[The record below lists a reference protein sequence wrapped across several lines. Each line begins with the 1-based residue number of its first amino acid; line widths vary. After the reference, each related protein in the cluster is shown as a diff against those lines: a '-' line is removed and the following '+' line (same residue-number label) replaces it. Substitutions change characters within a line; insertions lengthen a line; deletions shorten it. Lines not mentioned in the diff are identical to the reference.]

1 MEPTIGLVLT
11 QAKALRQLC
20 SDNAHGAARDAFLA
34 RLEDDI
40 EDLYSG
46 ALGVTVV
53 PLAGVDSQTLSR
65 LLSGLATVEPTSELV
80 DSSGLLTIGNHR
92 PSPAGAG
99 ARSATR
105 VLPLASAAA
114 KAGLRAVN
122 LAVAVHEVFS
132 SPLLFGRLVQETD
145 LLVLVGSATKE
156 DDVLL
161 AGLARLAEQC
171 RYAVHLP
178 LTETPGSADTLVK
191 GLFRDWQAAPAETAA
206 KSLLTGVW
214 PTVTPEK
221 RREALG
227 HGALSRLALH
237 ADLLGK
243 QVQSELADL
252 KFRQAEFT
260 RFRRGEDI
268 ADGSADLREQAD
280 ALKASIDQWLNGRK
294 DALALIAADGI
305 LPFDPRLLANRLEV
319 HELIH
324 REEKSAAVTKYP
336 ILNARFF
343 RPLVSHEFTLLPDP
357 AALAQIQGRLVAAL
371 ETQVRSDSDSLS
383 QHSGELA
390 DSMRRNGELY
400 PLFASALSSVR
411 LPLLPKEKVARTLEN
426 VELEVE
432 AEDRFVRE
440 GFFKRLMEGRMVAS
454 MAFSFVTM
462 SAGIFVLFG
471 DPSIKRGLM
480 KFSGVIVIMMVLYFI
495 FTLMIAGEEE
505 KKELEEKLEK
515 VRGQIHQAVMRPLAK
530 AEQAIM
536 KIYQEFIQEVK
547 DTYLTVIDGV
557 TKVKVAEK
565 ARIAETRKREDE
577 LQKAFLQRRQ
587 QSSVA
592 LTQKVPQFI
601 TGLDKTRAELDKQ
614 AAGTTAASATST
626 GLRPATPATPAAAA
640 AAAAPSAASAAVA
653 AAQERLAALRAAKP
667 PTEPSAA
674 APPAA
679 PGAKP
684 MTVAERLAALKARSA
699 PPATPVPTVTAEAA
713 VAATTPAVTPASQ
726 PTSEVKS

>member
-34 RLEDDI
+34 RLDDDI
-40 EDLYSG
+40 EALYSG
-46 ALGVTVV
+46 TLGVTVV

-80 DSSGLLTIGNHR
+80 DSSGLLTIGYHR
-92 PSPAGAG
+92 PSPAATG

-105 VLPLASAAA
+105 VLPLASDAAR
-114 KAGLRAVN
+114 AGLRGVN
-122 LAVAVHEVFS
+122 LAVSVHEVFS
-132 SPLLFGRLVQETD
+132 SPLLFGRLIQETD
-145 LLVLVGSATKE
+145 LLVLVGSAAKE
-156 DDVLL
+156 DEVLL

-171 RYAVHLP
+171 RFAIHLA
-178 LTETPGSADTLVK
+178 LTETPGSAETLVK
-191 GLFRDWQAAPAETAA
+191 GLFRDWQAAPAEATT
-206 KSLLTGVW
+206 KSLLEGVW

-227 HGALSRLALH
+227 HGGLARLGLH
-237 ADLLGK
+237 ADLLAK

-260 RFRRGEDI
+260 RFRRGEDV

-280 ALKASIDQWLNGRK
+280 ALKASIDQWLGGRK
-294 DALALIAADGI
+294 DALALTAADGI

-319 HELIH
+319 HDLIH
-324 REEKSAAVTKYP
+324 REEKSAAVIKYP

-343 RPLVSHEFTLLPDP
+343 HPLVSHAFTLLPDP
-357 AALAQIQGRLVAAL
+357 AAISQIQTRLVSAL
-371 ETQVRSDSDSLS
+371 ESQVRSDSDSLS
-383 QHSGELA
+383 QHAGELA
-390 DSMRRNGELY
+390 DSMRRTGELY
-400 PLFASALSSVR
+400 PLFAGALSSVR
-411 LPLLPKEKVARTLEN
+411 LPLLLKDKVARTLEG

-432 AEDRFVRE
+432 AEDRFVQE

-454 MAFSFVTM
+454 MAFSFITM

-515 VRGQIHQAVMRPLAK
+515 IRGQIHQAVMRPLAK

-547 DTYLTVIDGV
+547 DTYLTVIEGV

-565 ARIAETRKREDE
+565 ARIAETRKRQDE

-601 TGLDKTRAELDKQ
+601 TGLDKTRTELDKQ
-614 AAGTTAASATST
+614 AAGTAAAPATST
-626 GLRPATPATPAAAA
+626 GLRPATPATPA

-674 APPAA
+674 APN
-679 PGAKP
+679 AKP

>member
-34 RLEDDI
+34 RLDDDI
-40 EDLYSG
+40 EALYSG

-53 PLAGVDSQTLSR
+53 PLAGVDSQTLCR
-65 LLSGLATVEPTSELV
+65 LLSGLATVELTAEQV
-80 DSSGLLTIGNHR
+80 DSSALLTIGYHR
-92 PSPAGAG
+92 PSPAGNG
-99 ARSATR
+99 ARCATR
-105 VLPLASAAA
+105 VLPLVSDAA
-114 KAGLRAVN
+114 KTGLRAVN
-122 LAVAVHEVFS
+122 VAVAVHEVFS

-145 LLVLVGSATKE
+145 LLVLVGSATMG

-171 RYAVHLP
+171 RFAVHLA
-178 LTETPGSADTLVK
+178 LAETPGSAETLVK

-206 KSLLTGVW
+206 NSLLTGVW
-214 PTVTPEK
+214 PTVTPE
-221 RREALG
+221 RRRQALG
-227 HGALSRLALH
+227 HSALTRLALH
-237 ADLLGK
+237 ADLLAK
-243 QVQSELADL
+243 QVQGELADL

-324 REEKSAAVTKYP
+324 REEKSAAVIKYP

-371 ETQVRSDSDSLS
+371 ETQVRSDSDSLA

-411 LPLLPKEKVARTLEN
+411 LPLLPKDKVARTLEN

-462 SAGIFVLFG
+462 SAGVFVLFG

-565 ARIAETRKREDE
+565 TRIAEARKREDE
-577 LQKAFLQRRQ
+577 LQKTFLQRRQ

-614 AAGTTAASATST
+614 AAGTAAAPAAST
-626 GLRPATPATPAAAA
+626 GLRPTTPA

-674 APPAA
+674 PPPAA
-679 PGAKP
+679 PSAKP

-699 PPATPVPTVTAEAA
+699 PPATPVPTATAEAA
-713 VAATTPAVTPASQ
+713 VAATTAAVTPASQ

>member
-11 QAKALRQLC
+11 QAKTLRQLC

-34 RLEDDI
+34 RLDDDI
-40 EDLYSG
+40 EALYAG
-46 ALGVTVV
+46 GLGVTVV
-53 PLAGVDSQTLSR
+53 PLAGADIQTLSR
-65 LLSGLATVEPTSELV
+65 LVNGLSTVEPTAELV
-80 DSSGLLTIGNHR
+80 AGAGLLTIGYHK
-92 PSPAGAG
+92 PSPADDG

-105 VLPLASAAA
+105 VLPLAANAA
-114 KAGLRAVN
+114 KAGLRGVN

-145 LLVLVGSATKE
+145 LLVLVGSAAKE
-156 DDVLL
+156 DEVLL

-171 RYAVHLP
+171 RFAIHLA
-178 LTETPGSADTLVK
+178 LTETPGTAETLVK
-191 GLFRDWQAAPAETAA
+191 GLFRDWQVAPAETAT
-206 KSLLTGVW
+206 KSLLEGVW

-227 HGALSRLALH
+227 HGGLTRLGLH
-237 ADLLGK
+237 ADLLAK

-280 ALKASIDQWLNGRK
+280 ALKASIEQWLSGRK
-294 DALALIAADGI
+294 DALALTAADGI

-324 REEKSAAVTKYP
+324 REEKSAAVIKYP

-357 AALAQIQGRLVAAL
+357 AAISQIQTRLVAAL

-383 QHSGELA
+383 QHAGELA

-400 PLFASALSSVR
+400 PLFAGALSSVR
-411 LPLLPKEKVARTLEN
+411 LPLLLKDKVARTLES

-462 SAGIFVLFG
+462 SAGVFVLFG

-515 VRGQIHQAVMRPLAK
+515 IRGQIHQAVMRPLAK
-530 AEQAIM
+530 AEQAIL

-547 DTYLTVIDGV
+547 DTYLTAIDGV

-565 ARIAETRKREDE
+565 ARVAEARKREDE
-577 LQKAFLQRRQ
+577 VQKTYLQRRQ
-587 QSSVA
+587 QASVA

-601 TGLDKTRAELDKQ
+601 AALDKTRTELDKQ
-614 AAGTTAASATST
+614 AAGAAAPAAAP
-626 GLRPATPATPAAAA
+626 GLRPATPAVAS
-640 AAAAPSAASAAVA
+640 APSAASAAVA

-674 APPAA
+674 PPPAT
-679 PGAKP
+679 PSAKP

-699 PPATPVPTVTAEAA
+699 PPAEPAPTATAESTVVATA
-713 VAATTPAVTPASQ
+713 PAATPESQ
-726 PTSEVKS
+726 PTNEVKS